1 MEEHTGTNY
10 KTILD
15 LAQSQ
20 QERDELTKI
29 REQLGLREN
38 DALWSIVGVLQSYTR
53 IVENFNKNT
62 RNSVY
67 DAVKSFADK
76 GGVMRVSDSDSGLSW
91 IQLLLG
97 LTLIFLLCVISFI
110 AGISLSS
117 ASPAWLRGAE
127 YTTGLQQALQLIFS
141 VPAGW
146 ILIFVLTIPAIFYI
160 KTYFKCLKL
169 SSNKKEKA
177 IYSAILISLSS
188 LILLAITIFVQL
200 MF

>member
-1 MEEHTGTNY
+1 MEKRTETNY

-53 IVENFNKNT
+53 IVDKFNKNT

-67 DAVKSFADK
+67 EAVKSFADK
-76 GGVMRVSDSDSGLSW
+76 GGVVRVSDSGSGLSW

-97 LTLIFLLCVISFI
+97 L
-110 AGISLSS
+110 A
-117 ASPAWLRGAE
+117 
-127 YTTGLQQALQLIFS
+127 
-141 VPAGW
+141 
-146 ILIFVLTIPAIFYI
+146 
-160 KTYFKCLKL
+160 
-169 SSNKKEKA
+169 
-177 IYSAILISLSS
+177 
-188 LILLAITIFVQL
+188 
-200 MF
+200 